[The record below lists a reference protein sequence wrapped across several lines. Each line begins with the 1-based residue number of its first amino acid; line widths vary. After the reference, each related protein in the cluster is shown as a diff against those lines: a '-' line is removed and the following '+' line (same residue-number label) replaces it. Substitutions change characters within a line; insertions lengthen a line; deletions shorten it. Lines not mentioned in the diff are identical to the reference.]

1 MLEPTLPV
9 VAVLGTAAFLV
20 GLSKGGLGGGLG
32 PFITILVALVTG
44 PSRAIG
50 VLLPILMVADVAA
63 VWVHRHDWDRGIVLR
78 LLPGAVVGV
87 AVTSLFLGSVDDRA
101 VELVLAGLSLVF
113 VVYRLLEPRLRG
125 LRMEVGPGLAVAAG
139 TASGVASTIAHAGAP
154 PVVAYLLAARTPP
167 VTYVATTAVFF
178 TVVNWLK
185 VPGYLAAG
193 LLDTSALRLAPLAVL
208 LVPGVL
214 VGRWLVRRID
224 ARVFER
230 VVLVLLVVGAVY
242 LLVDR

>member
-1 MLEPTLPV
+1 MVEPTFAV
-9 VAVLGTAAFLV
+9 VAALGAAAFLV

-32 PFITILVALVTG
+32 PLITILVAFVTG
-44 PSRAIG
+44 PSRAIAL
-50 VLLPILMVADVAA
+50 LLPVLIAADVAA
-63 VWVHRHDWDRGIVLR
+63 VWVHRRDWDRGIVLR

-101 VELVLAGLSLVF
+101 VELVLAVLSLVF

-125 LRMEVGPGLAVAAG
+125 VRMEVGPLAAVAAG

-167 VTYVATTAVFF
+167 VAYVATSAVFF
-178 TVVNWLK
+178 SVVNWLK

-193 LLDTSALRLAPLAVL
+193 LLDGSALALAPVAVL

-214 VGRWLVRRID
+214 AGRWLVHRVD

-242 LLVDR
+242 LLVG